1 MPRPAAALVLLLS
14 VSLAACGAAAP
25 TTDSAADA
33 AAAEGVVDR
42 LFATAGAW
50 DYDALRATATADFEL
65 VEDTLV
71 MDMDG
76 FIAYLEGFRAQDAS
90 GQWTLT
96 DRHTEVSG
104 DVAWTRYRNR
114 GDVVVAGQA
123 STVHWIE
130 SAVLLRQPDGS
141 WKIDRLQ
148 SNTVR
153 VENGDPAAAPPATGK
168 SASTASSPRPR
179 SKWPR
184 TTSRP
189 ERVICSKRKRR
200 PSGRRCYFGGDVQSR

>member
-1 MPRPAAALVLLLS
+1 MPRPVAVLVLVLS
-14 VSLAACGAAAP
+14 ANLAACGAAAP
-25 TTDSAADA
+25 ATDTVADA
-33 AAAEGVVDR
+33 AAAEAVVDR
-42 LFATAGAW
+42 LFATVGAW
-50 DYDALRATATADFEL
+50 DYDALRATATPDFEL

-76 FIAYLEGFRAQDAS
+76 FIDYLESFRAQDAR

-96 DRHTEVSG
+96 DRRTEVAG

-114 GDVVVAGQA
+114 GDLVVGGEA

-153 VENGDPAAAPPATGK
+153 VEAETG
-168 SASTASSPRPR
+168 SSTSS
-179 SKWPR
+179 S
-184 TTSRP
+184 
-189 ERVICSKRKRR
+189 
-200 PSGRRCYFGGDVQSR
+200 